1 MNKIES
7 RLQDLAGTLPEGVA
21 GTRAITE
28 LTGNELRMVSGG
40 IGVTRSVSGRGR
52 GGSVRVSAG
61 GSSARAASGTVKV
74 R

>member
-28 LTGNELRMVSGG
+28 LTGSELRMVSGG
-40 IGVTRSVSGRGR
+40 AGVTRSVSKR